1 MPYSN
6 RSDVEFWGQLDST
19 HIGSYGPDYNASIQ
33 QAITHADRMI
43 DDYCHVPHD
52 FFTPGGIEIQQEYRN
67 GTDVAYLGGI
77 TKFFNWYYGGTSH
90 LKLTHSPVLSV
101 TTLEEE
107 TAAGTW
113 TARTEGTGNDY
124 IVVDDGVRFV
134 TNTPAWKYKNVRVT
148 YKVGYATTPGNVVQ
162 VSARL
167 AAAILHR
174 LEDAKNRD
182 KATITGLTVG
192 NTAETSLGAAIFT
205 DELKRLLETYRRPIY
220 AFA

>member
-6 RSDVEFWGQLDST
+6 KSDVEFWAQDT
-19 HIGSYGPDYNASIQ
+19 RTDIGTIGPDYNESLQ
-33 QAITHADRMI
+33 RAIAIADGDI
-43 DDYCHVPHD
+43 DDYCHVPHG
-52 FFTPGGIEIQQEYRN
+52 FFSPGGIEIQQEYLN

-77 TKFFNWYYGGTSH
+77 TKVFNWYYGGTSH
-90 LKLTHSPVLSV
+90 LKFTHSPVLSV
-101 TTLEEE
+101 TKLEEE

-113 TARTEGTGNDY
+113 TLRTEGTGNDY

-148 YKVGYATTPGNVVQ
+148 YKVGYKTTPSNVAY

-167 AAAILHR
+167 AAAILQR
-174 LEDAKNRD
+174 IVDAKHRH
-182 KATITGLTVG
+182 KASGFGMSVDV
-192 NTAETSLGAAIFT
+192 ASETSLGANIFT
-205 DELKRLLETYRRPIY
+205 EELQRKLRRYQRPTY